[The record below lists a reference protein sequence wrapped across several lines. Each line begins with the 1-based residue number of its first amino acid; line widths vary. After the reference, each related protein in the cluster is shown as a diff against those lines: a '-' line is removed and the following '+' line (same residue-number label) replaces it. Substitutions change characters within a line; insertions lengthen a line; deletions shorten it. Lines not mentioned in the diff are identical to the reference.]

1 MNTNLSLNQIEC
13 ALAKYFDTR
22 KNIIVCNVSFGLLD
36 YEADMLI
43 LNRTGYLTEIEIKR
57 SLFDLMSDFKKK
69 HKHNDKKIKEF
80 YYCVPDVLLEN
91 CIALCCENKQ
101 PITGII
107 TYTRDVVLQTH
118 YRITLSR
125 VYVELEPY
133 FSGRKLFVEEQLQL
147 ARLGV
152 MRMWN
157 YKNKE

>member
-1 MNTNLSLNQIEC
+1 MKSDLSLNQIEC

-57 SLFDLMSDFKKK
+57 SLSDLKADFGKK
-69 HKHNDKKIKEF
+69 HKHDDKKVKEF
-80 YYCVPDVLLEN
+80 YYCIPDTLLED
-91 CIALCCENKQ
+91 CIALCHENKQ

-107 TYTRDVVLQTH
+107 TYTEDAVLRTY
-118 YRITLSR
+118 YRIALSC
-125 VYVELEPY
+125 VYGELEPY
-133 FSGRKLFVEEQLQL
+133 FSGRKLFLEEQLQL